1 MFKLSNSS
9 QTFSA
14 RPNLYCVWMRAN
26 ERSDAPLVR
35 VWIDRSMRAFET
47 SKEEQPVAFPSEAM
61 PASDPDHP
69 ASPRFALE
77 LMPAGRLHSLV
88 DREKD

>member
-14 RPNLYCVWMRAN
+14 QPNLYCVWIPAN
-26 ERSDAPLVR
+26 EQSDAPLVR

-47 SKEEQPVAFPSEAM
+47 SKEEQPAAFLSEQV

-69 ASPRFALE
+69 VSSRFALE
-77 LMPAGRLHSLV
+77 LVPAGRLHSLV